1 MPASKTGQMAIVG
14 LTKEGELKLL
24 GTVATA
30 VGAHCVVADD
40 HRQAWVCDP
49 KGGRVLV
56 VRDAAVG
63 GSHPPA
69 PQGRSN

>member
-24 GTVATA
+24 ATVATA
-30 VGAHCVVADD
+30 VGAHCAVADD
-40 HRQAWVCDP
+40 HRQVWVCDP

-56 VRDAAVG
+56 VKDTL
-63 GSHPPA
+63 P
-69 PQGRSN
+69 